1 MLDMLY
7 HTLLSLWIS
16 TYILITRHM
25 KTLSNSIKSLIKI
38 ILKNYISNTVHELS
52 FESCLDFKI
61 GIYLISSY
69 VILYMCIILL
79 HSLFIYTLH
88 G

>member
-1 MLDMLY
+1 
-7 HTLLSLWIS
+7 
-16 TYILITRHM
+16 M
-25 KTLSNSIKSLIKI
+25 KMLSNLIKSLIKI

-69 VILYMCIILL
+69 LILYMCIILL
-79 HSLFIYTLH
+79 HSFTYCMIKILFKLKIINLFVH
-88 G
+88 C